1 MKGLT
6 LVKQELV
13 AERLERL
20 REYIKILKAIL
31 KYDVERFKVDVFIH
45 ATAERYLQLSIK
57 CLLDIGN
64 HIISDRGY
72 RKPDTYAEVFEIL
85 ADEKILSK
93 KLLRDLEGMAVFRNL
108 LVHDYLRIDLD
119 KVYYILQSKIPCFE
133 KLGIVFGGLI

>member
-6 LVKQELV
+6 LVKQELI

-31 KYDVERFKVDVFIH
+31 KYDVERFKADVFIH
-45 ATAERYLQLSIK
+45 AAAERYLQLSIE
-57 CLLDIGN
+57 CLLDMGN

-85 ADEKILSK
+85 ADEKVISK
-93 KLLRDLEGMAVFRNL
+93 KLLRDLEGMAAFRNL

-119 KVYYILQSKIPCFE
+119 KVYYILQSKIPCLE
-133 KLGIVFGGLI
+133 KLGIVFGRLM